1 MFGMGTSVTSWV
13 KSPEKGRGANPT
25 CLERS
30 GRAAFPC
37 QGMKMAGQ
45 ECTSLLTNS

>member
-13 KSPEKGRGANPT
+13 KSPEMGKGAKPT
-25 CLERS
+25 GSEDQATRIPEPVL
-30 GRAAFPC
+30 
-37 QGMKMAGQ
+37 QMAGQ